1 MKTWRVLRTDAA
13 TWQGNPERGNNMT
26 LQRFLE
32 ANKTRQL
39 IVNFDP
45 VLGYSAV
52 VTQEIDGKATILA
65 GGLGGDLLSALQDA
79 EQDIIRKFSLK

>member
-1 MKTWRVLRTDAA
+1 
-13 TWQGNPERGNNMT
+13 MT